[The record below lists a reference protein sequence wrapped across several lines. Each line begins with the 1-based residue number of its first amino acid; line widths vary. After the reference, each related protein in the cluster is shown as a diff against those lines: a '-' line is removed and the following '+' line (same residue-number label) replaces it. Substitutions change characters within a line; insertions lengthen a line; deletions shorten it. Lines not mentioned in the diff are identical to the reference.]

1 MTVKRLKF
9 LQLHRLLNNEYLR
22 HFPKE
27 ERKPY
32 TTIMQLVL
40 RRCYEGYGL
49 FEGEQMQAYALVMKN
64 KEDML
69 LDYFAVQEQLRGQGI
84 GTEFLNRVCDLFL
97 KRGQTVF
104 AEIEME
110 SADDTAD
117 RAAEKAARC
126 KFYTDNGW
134 QVTKASLTLFE
145 VDYKIIVRDSVP
157 CSDQN
162 AKERVD
168 AFYRSSIIAPVYKKK
183 VFWRQMA
190 DTE

>member
-1 MTVKRLKF
+1 MTVKHLSF
-9 LQLHRLLNNEYLR
+9 LQLHALLNNEYRR
-22 HFPKE
+22 HFPKQ

-49 FEGEQMQAYALVMKN
+49 FDGDRLCAYALVMKN
-64 KEDML
+64 KGDVL
-69 LDYFAVQEQLRGQGI
+69 LDYFAVQEDLRGQGI
-84 GTEFLNRVCDLFL
+84 GTEFLNRLCNTFL
-97 KRGQTVF
+97 QRGQVVF

-110 SADDTAD
+110 EPGDTAD
-117 RAAEKAARC
+117 RAAEKKARQ

-134 QVTKASLTLFE
+134 QVTRASLTLFD
-145 VDYKIIVRDSVP
+145 VDYVIIAKSNCP
-157 CSDQN
+157 CGDAQ

-168 AFYRSSIIAPVYKKK
+168 DFYRTSIVPPVYKKK
-183 VFWRQMA
+183 VFWHQMD